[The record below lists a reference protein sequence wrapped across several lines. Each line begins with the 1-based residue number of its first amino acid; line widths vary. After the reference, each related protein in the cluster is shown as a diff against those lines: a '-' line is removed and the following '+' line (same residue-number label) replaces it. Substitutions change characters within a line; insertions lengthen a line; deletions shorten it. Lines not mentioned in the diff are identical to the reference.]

1 MAWTFLNFLAYCVLY
16 VVITISR
23 KKWGKTYFKI
33 FFQIELVQRLVML
46 DALKPVSRSSDSI
59 IKRTRASVDDLL
71 AIEKKLNSGKN
82 HYYTYEEALKR

>member
-1 MAWTFLNFLAYCVLY
+1 
-16 VVITISR
+16 
-23 KKWGKTYFKI
+23 
-33 FFQIELVQRLVML
+33 ML

-82 HYYTYEEALKR
+82 HYYTYGDALKR